1 MNLNG
6 VSKHLARALALF
18 LFVSLPAFANNAHTL
33 HTLQMSDSVVTPNG
47 MKIPAGIYDVTY
59 ESHSPTATV
68 TFKQGKRVVATVD
81 GKWVDRD
88 VEYKNNAIVYNV
100 DPAGSRT
107 LIEIRFA
114 GRRQAL
120 ELDSAR

>member
-1 MNLNG
+1 MKING

-18 LFVSLPAFANNAHTL
+18 LFVSLPAFANSL
-33 HTLQMSDSVVTPNG
+33 HNLQMSDSVVTPNG
-47 MKIPAGIYDVTY
+47 TEIPAGMYDVTY

-88 VEYKNNAIVYNV
+88 VKYENNAIVYHV
-100 DPAGSRT
+100 DPDGTRT

-114 GRRQAL
+114 GRKQAL
-120 ELDSAR
+120 ALDNAR